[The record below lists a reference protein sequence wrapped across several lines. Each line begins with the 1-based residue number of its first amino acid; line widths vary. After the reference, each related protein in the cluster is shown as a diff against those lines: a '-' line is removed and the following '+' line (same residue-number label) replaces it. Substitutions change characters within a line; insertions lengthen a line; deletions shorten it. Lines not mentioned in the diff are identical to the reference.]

1 MKNYKSFM
9 SSKDLTSR
17 TAHLRS
23 LYFYF
28 FSLHDLLT
36 FENILIVR
44 AFLVIHFALYFF
56 VVRFG
61 VEFGWFVAELEMI
74 IQLSL
79 VFILRVLSQ
88 SESGS

>member
-28 FSLHDLLT
+28 FSLHDLLA
-36 FENILIVR
+36 FKNILIVS
-44 AFLVIHFALYFF
+44 AFIVTHFALYIF

-61 VEFGWFVAELEMI
+61 VEFGWFVAELELR
-74 IQLSL
+74 IQVCLI
-79 VFILRVLSQ
+79 FILRVFSQ